1 MTKNVGFCVELADVY
16 IKKGSVL
23 GLVRDYRQSVSCFQ
37 KALKIQEDALD
48 HNHLC
53 LALTLHNLG
62 VAETEIGELIDAET
76 NLTRS
81 IEIMRAGLKQDSKE
95 VAETICCLGDVMWRQ
110 FNYERAIQLY
120 RESAT
125 IQRKL
130 FKGDSLN
137 LAQTLCKL
145 GFAYEIVKNYRTA
158 IAFYNECLQIRK
170 SQLGENHH
178 LVSTV

>member
-1 MTKNVGFCVELADVY
+1 
-16 IKKGSVL
+16 
-23 GLVRDYRQSVSCFQ
+23 
-37 KALKIQEDALD
+37 
-48 HNHLC
+48 
-53 LALTLHNLG
+53 LHNLG
-62 VAETEIGELIDAET
+62 VAETEIGELIDAEI

-110 FNYERAIQLY
+110 FNCERAIQLY

-178 LVSTV
+178 LVSTVLFDIGNVQKAQREYENTIKS